1 MFTSKVR
8 APSQTSDLRPCDNLV
23 FKILTY
29 IQDRLLGCLSS
40 TDPDRQHAF
49 RTHSPR
55 PVSASQN
62 LRYARYTTERLR
74 LHTLPPYGYA
84 PALFFFSIWTGW
96 VTVYVGSAT
105 FTGLGIYSYASG
117 MSQLREREMEI
128 LKSGSRVTMQARRF
142 GIFGLSSVLV
152 GLGVYRL
159 VN

>member
-1 MFTSKVR
+1 MNIVARYT
-8 APSQTSDLRPCDNLV
+8 NLLSISIV
-23 FKILTY
+23 
-29 IQDRLLGCLSS
+29 LLARSN
-40 TDPDRQHAF
+40 RQNAF
-49 RTHSPR
+49 RTQRAHALTACENQRHSR
-55 PVSASQN
+55 RA
-62 LRYARYTTERLR
+62 AKGLR

-84 PALFFFSIWTGW
+84 LALFIFLQWTGL
-96 VTVYVGSAT
+96 VTVYIGSAT

-128 LKSGSRVTMQARRF
+128 MKSGSRVTMQARRL